1 MSQDL
6 NIRLKQ
12 LISLAPCMIF
22 MKGDPKQPKCGRF
35 TTWLCVCIYCYLLFS
50 QHTGFSKQVVALLQE
65 MNVDF
70 TSFDILGDEDVR
82 QGTLVYV
89 KYKLRCHVQLP
100 L

>member
-1 MSQDL
+1 
-6 NIRLKQ
+6 
-12 LISLAPCMIF
+12 

-50 QHTGFSKQVVALLQE
+50 QHTQHTHTQHIHIHNIQHTGFSKQVVALLQE
-65 MNVDF
+65 MDVDF